1 MVLYKRACPG
11 RASIQGGCTHAAC
24 AGGGGR
30 NEVLSPGVQCL
41 APRVGLPA
49 KPGRVGLFARGWVGG
64 RPDIAVSVRDA
75 AMQGLTCVVAWAG
88 VAPGVSLK
96 TVAHVAIVVAS
107 AIADQYTITRYL
119 Y

>member
-1 MVLYKRACPG
+1 MSGA
-11 RASIQGGCTHAAC
+11 
-24 AGGGGR
+24 AGGPTGQAREGG
-30 NEVLSPGVQCL
+30 VV
-41 APRVGLPA
+41 
-49 KPGRVGLFARGWVGG
+49 RGWVGG